1 MEMVD
6 GMVMAGNKDL
16 QEVSGI
22 HHVQDTHLDY
32 KVLKKK
38 VFNLSSSFQSSVET
52 IWNRHGYKGKI
63 FMKESL

>member
-52 IWNRHGYKGKI
+52 I
-63 FMKESL
+63 